1 MMNQSEQHGRMRDV
15 VSESK
20 RHADRTRRFTEAR
33 LSRRLSER
41 MSSEDSYRA
50 PSLFTWRF

>member
-41 MSSEDSYRA
+41 MSFEDSYRA